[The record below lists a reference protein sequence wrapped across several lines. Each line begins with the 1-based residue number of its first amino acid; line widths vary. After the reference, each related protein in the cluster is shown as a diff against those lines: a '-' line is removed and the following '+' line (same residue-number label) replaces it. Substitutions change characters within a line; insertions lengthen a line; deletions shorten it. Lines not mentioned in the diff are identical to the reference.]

1 MYRWGVKRIL
11 PLVKRYAMRFLN
23 ERDVEKKQEK
33 LLREKIKKSSSTT
46 IGKKL
51 GIRPDSSI
59 EELPLTSYG
68 FYRDYFENP
77 HEGDFIY
84 PLEDYVKVF
93 TSGSMGKPKNFLVP
107 KKGMYHNI
115 TTTGLSYMFICTH
128 DGEKMTFEIG
138 DTIYKNIPGGSYIS
152 GVMADMFKGQSNTLV
167 RNVPEKGIPYKEK
180 VDYFIKNYRDID
192 VAYMTVTTL
201 LDDVYPRIGEPFKLK
216 AFITQDR
223 SASVLREE
231 IKEVVGT
238 YPKTTYGSTETF
250 LSGMAS
256 IEHPG
261 SFFMDWR
268 GVYCE
273 FIPEGNY
280 VGYEENVI
288 LEPPE
293 TVPLMEVQPG
303 KRYQFV
309 VTPYKND
316 LNRYITTDV
325 FECIDIGDS
334 ILGMELPI
342 FSFYSRGDKLVSVHN
357 FTRISEEELL
367 SVLKEAEIPFVD
379 FTIRVELEGS
389 REYMTMY
396 LELSSPM
403 DTEEVYKRLNDE
415 LLKVDKDWRD
425 LSSFMDYTP
434 LKIQLLPKG
443 QFRKYLSRKVGM
455 PRIERIGMREDRFTE
470 LLKEE
475 A

>member
-11 PLVKRYAMRFLN
+11 PLVRRYAVRFLN
-23 ERDVEKKQEK
+23 ERHVEEKQDK
-33 LLREKIKKSSSTT
+33 LLKDKIRKSSGTT

-51 GIRPDSSI
+51 GVRSDSSI
-59 EELPLTSYG
+59 DELPLSSYD
-68 FYRDYFENP
+68 FYRDFFENP
-77 HEGDFIY
+77 RQGDFIY

-107 KKGMYHNI
+107 KKGLYHNV
-115 TTTGLSYMFICTH
+115 TTTGLSFMFICTH
-128 DGEKMTFEIG
+128 DGEKMTFEVG

-152 GVMADMFKGQSNTLV
+152 GVLSDIFKDQSDTLV
-167 RNVPEKGIPYKEK
+167 RNVPEKEISYKDK

-192 VAYMTVTTL
+192 IAYMTVTTL

-216 AFITQDR
+216 AFITQDQ
-223 SASVLREE
+223 SASALREE
-231 IKEVVGT
+231 IREAVGT
-238 YPKTTYGSTETF
+238 YPKTTYGSTETY

-256 IEHPG
+256 VEHPG

-280 VGYEENVI
+280 VGYDKNVI
-288 LEPPE
+288 PEPPE
-293 TVPLMEVQPG
+293 TVKLMEVEPG
-303 KRYQFV
+303 SRYQFV

-316 LNRYITTDV
+316 LVRYVTTDV

-342 FSFYSRGDKLVSVHN
+342 FRFYSRGDKLVSVHN

-379 FTIRVELEGS
+379 FTVRVELEGS
-389 REYMTMY
+389 REYMAMY
-396 LELSSPM
+396 LELSAPM
-403 DTEEVYKRLNDE
+403 DPDEVLRRLDSG
-415 LLKVDKDWRD
+415 LLNVDKDWRD

-434 LKIQLLPKG
+434 LKIRLLPKG
-443 QFRKYLSRKVGM
+443 AFRRYLSSKVGM
-455 PRIERIGMREDRFTE
+455 PRVERIGMRDDRLTE
-470 LLKEE
+470 LLSES